1 MPTVAYVGAGANNA
15 VAGNTIVVVAPAG
28 VTDDLVAVVVLVWAV
43 SATDE
48 VPPTVTPFGSNW
60 TTIVAPRTW
69 NTMGYAVYST
79 TGRGAGDG
87 MAFLLSANRLG
98 MALDFYVSA
107 AGAPVA
113 GSLTERPVSANAST
127 GASLSTTENS
137 QLVLAVGV
145 DRSSSPPNPVTASG
159 ATLVGYYEQTA
170 ANGGVWLGLV
180 PPPSLPSATT
190 PVLLTYGGGATK
202 SGAAFQLAFPTIT
215 APTRKQTRMAQIID
229 RLLVLS
235 RALPNH
241 RAPVG
246 IVSTSGLVT
255 VFDGPEVRSTD
266 DAIDQTMVVVGW
278 SGDDDESLEIAA
290 SLTLAGGPIA
300 ATNRP
305 RDEQGIINC
314 KAISHRADSVAIARD
329 SVIAEVV
336 AFAELCRADPS
347 LGLSTSDTI
356 GGVRTLAWVT
366 AGSLV
371 QYLSKGYVA
380 EMDFT
385 VSYSTRV

>member
-1 MPTVAYVGAGANNA
+1 MPAVAYIGAGANNA
-15 VAGNTIVVVAPAG
+15 VAGNTVVVVAPTG
-28 VTDDLVAVVVLVWAV
+28 VTDDLLAVVVLIWAV

-48 VPPTVTPFGSNW
+48 VPPSVTPYGSNW
-60 TTIVAPRTW
+60 STIVAPRTW

-79 TGRGAGDG
+79 TGHGAGDG
-87 MAFLLSANRLG
+87 MAFLLSANRVA

-107 AGAPVA
+107 SGTPVA
-113 GSLTERPVSANAST
+113 GSLTERPASANAST
-127 GASLSTTENS
+127 GASLTTTENS

-145 DRSSSPPNPVTASG
+145 DRSSSPPNAVTSSG
-159 ATLVGYYEQTA
+159 ATVVGYYEQTV

-180 PPPSLPSATT
+180 PPPSLPSATGVVT
-190 PVLLTYGGGATK
+190 LTYGGGATK

-215 APTRKQTRMAQIID
+215 TATRKQTRVAQVID

-241 RAPVG
+241 RAPTG
-246 IVSTSGLVT
+246 TVSTSGLVT
-255 VFDGPEVRSTD
+255 VYDGPEVRSTD
-266 DAIDQTMVVVGW
+266 DAIDQTIVVVGW
-278 SGDDDESLEIAA
+278 SGEDDDDLAVPA
-290 SLTLAGGPIA
+290 TLTLTAGPIA

-305 RDEQGIINC
+305 RDEQGTINC
-314 KAISHRADSVAIARD
+314 KVISHRADSVANARD
-329 SVIAEVV
+329 AVVAEVV
-336 AFAELCRADPS
+336 AFAELCRVDPS
-347 LGLSTSDTI
+347 LGINTSDTI